1 MSNEWK
7 TLTSGREDKAY
18 TEHAD
23 KSEDSLSSGG
33 NKWKTV
39 AWQCF
44 SPGRKQITVH
54 KELCSKFLSEQQF
67 HSESK
72 NELVNSRAALQEAL
86 WKNLKQNVNE
96 IR

>member
-1 MSNEWK
+1 M
-7 TLTSGREDKAY
+7 
-18 TEHAD
+18 
-23 KSEDSLSSGG
+23 EDSGLAVFQSWAETD
-33 NKWKTV
+33 NC
-39 AWQCF
+39 A
-44 SPGRKQITVH
+44 H
-54 KELCSKFLSEQQF
+54 KELCSKFLSEQHF